1 MTAWLHQHA
10 SALRL
15 ALRRLIRSPFAN
27 LLGVLVIA
35 FALSLPAGLY
45 RLINAA
51 AALGHNA
58 LPEPRL
64 TLYMAPDADST
75 AVRAVWDALAMHS
88 EVLEFRYISS
98 ADALAELKA
107 NPALADVVG
116 TLDRNPLPHTFIVRA
131 RDTSPTGLESLRKMA
146 AGWDKVERVQ
156 MDGEWAKRLAALLEF
171 LRRSTHGLAVALAV
185 ALVFIV
191 FNTVRQQVLSARDE
205 IEVSHLIGATPR
217 YIRRPFLYSG
227 LLQGLMG
234 AVLAYLLLQLGSSL
248 FNKEIEPLS
257 ALFSLDLQLRPP
269 TLDECLLLGLVA
281 LVLSWSAAYLSVS
294 LTLKRLR

>member
-1 MTAWLHQHA
+1 MMAWLHQHA
-10 SALRL
+10 SAARL
-15 ALRRLIRSPFAN
+15 ALRRLVHSPFAN

-51 AALGHNA
+51 TLLGHDA
-58 LPEPRL
+58 LHDPRL
-64 TLYMAPDADST
+64 TVFMASDADDA
-75 AVRAVWDALAMHS
+75 AVRAVWDALAVHS
-88 EVLEFRYISS
+88 EVLEFRYISNT
-98 ADALAELKA
+98 DALAELKA

-116 TLDRNPLPHTFIVRA
+116 TLEHNPLPHTFIVRA
-131 RDTSPTGLESLRKMA
+131 RDSSPAGLESLRKMV
-146 AGWDKVERVQ
+146 GSWNKVERVQ
-156 MDGEWAKRLAALLEF
+156 MDGEWARRLAALLGF
-171 LRRSTHGLAVALAV
+171 FRHFTHGLAIVLAV

-205 IEVSHLIGATPR
+205 IEVAHLIGATSR

-234 AVLAYLLLQLGSSL
+234 AVLAFLLLQLGSYL
-248 FNKEIEPLS
+248 FNKEVEPLG
-257 ALFSLDLQLRPP
+257 ALFSLNFQLRPP
-269 TLDECLLLGLVA
+269 TLEECLLLALVA
-281 LVLSWSAAYLSVS
+281 LALSWSAAFLSVS

>member
-1 MTAWLHQHA
+1 MMAWVHQHA
-10 SALRL
+10 SALRI
-15 ALRRLIRSPFAN
+15 ALRRLFRSPFAN

-51 AALGHNA
+51 GSLGHNA
-58 LPEPRL
+58 LHDPRL
-64 TLYMAPDADST
+64 TLFMAPDADGA
-75 AVRAVWDALAMHS
+75 AVRAVWDALGKNSA
-88 EVLEFRYISS
+88 VLEVRYISNT
-98 ADALAELKA
+98 DALAELKA

-116 TLDRNPLPHTFIVRA
+116 TLERNPLPHTFIVRA
-131 RDTSPTGLESLRKMA
+131 RDNSPGGLEALRKTV
-146 AGWDKVERVQ
+146 AGWNKVERVQ
-156 MDGEWAKRLAALLEF
+156 MDGAWAKRLAALLEF
-171 LRRSTHGLAVALAV
+171 VRRSTHGLAIALAV

-227 LLQGLMG
+227 LLQGLIG
-234 AVLAYLLLQLGSSL
+234 AALALLLLLLGSTL
-248 FNKEIEPLS
+248 FNKEVEPLS
-257 ALFSLDLQLRPP
+257 VLFSLDLHLRPP
-269 TLDECLLLGLVA
+269 SLEECLLLGGVA
-281 LVLSWSAAYLSVS
+281 LVLSWTAAFLSVS

>member
-1 MTAWLHQHA
+1 MMAWAYQHA

-51 AALGHNA
+51 SAWGHNA
-58 LPEPRL
+58 LHDPRL
-64 TLYMAPDADST
+64 TLFMATDADGAT
-75 AVRAVWDALAMHS
+75 VRAVWDALARNS
-88 EVLEFRYISS
+88 AVLEVRYISNT
-98 ADALAELKA
+98 DALAELKA
-107 NPALADVVG
+107 NPELADVMV

-131 RDTSPTGLESLRKMA
+131 RDPSPAGLESLRKTV
-146 AGWDKVERVQ
+146 AGWNKVERVQ
-156 MDGEWAKRLAALLEF
+156 MDGAWAKRLAALLEF
-171 LRRSTHGLAVALAV
+171 VRRITHGLAIALAI

-205 IEVSHLIGATPR
+205 IEVAHLIGATPR

-227 LLQGLMG
+227 LLQGLIG
-234 AVLAYLLLQLGSSL
+234 AILAFLLLQLGSTL
-248 FNKEIEPLS
+248 FNREIEPLS
-257 ALFSLDLQLRPP
+257 VLFSLDLHLRPP
-269 TLDECLLLGLVA
+269 TLDEYLLLGLIA
-281 LVLSWSAAYLSVS
+281 LVLSWSAAFLSVS
-294 LTLKRLR
+294 LTLKRFR

>member
-1 MTAWLHQHA
+1 MMAWIHQHA
-10 SALRL
+10 GAVHL
-15 ALRRLIRSPFAN
+15 ALRRLVRSPFAN
-27 LLGVLVIA
+27 LLGILVIA

-51 AALGHNA
+51 ASLGHNA
-58 LPEPRL
+58 LHDPRL
-64 TLYMAPDADST
+64 TVFMAPDADGA
-75 AVRAVWDALAMHS
+75 AVRAVWDALATHS
-88 EVLEFRYISS
+88 EVLEFRYISN

-131 RDTSPTGLESLRKMA
+131 RDPSPAGLESLRNMVG
-146 AGWDKVERVQ
+146 GWNKVERVQ

-171 LRRSTHGLAVALAV
+171 VRHFTHGLAIALAV

-205 IEVSHLIGATPR
+205 IEVAHLIGATPR

-234 AVLAYLLLQLGSSL
+234 AVLAFLLLQLGSLL
-248 FNKEIEPLS
+248 FNREVAPLS
-257 ALFSLDLQLRPP
+257 TLFSLDLHLRPP
-269 TLDECLLLGLVA
+269 SLEESLLLVLVA
-281 LVLSWSAAYLSVS
+281 LVLSWSAAFLSVS

>member
-1 MTAWLHQHA
+1 MMSWLHQHA
-10 SALRL
+10 SAGRL

-51 AALGHNA
+51 DSLGHNA
-58 LPEPRL
+58 LQGPRL
-64 TLYMAPDADST
+64 TLFMAPDADGT
-75 AVRAVWDALAMHS
+75 AVRAVWDALAAHS
-88 EVLEFRYISS
+88 EVLEFRYISNV
-98 ADALAELKA
+98 DALAELKA
-107 NPALADVVG
+107 NPALADVVA

-131 RDTSPTGLESLRKMA
+131 RDVSPAGLESLRNMVS
-146 AGWDKVERVQ
+146 GWNKVERVQ
-156 MDGEWAKRLAALLEF
+156 MNGEWAKRLAALLEF
-171 LRRSTHGLAVALAV
+171 SRHFTHGLATALAV

-205 IEVSHLIGATPR
+205 IEVVHLIGATPR

-234 AVLAYLLLQLGSSL
+234 SVLAFPLLQLGSHL
-248 FNKEIEPLS
+248 FNREVEPLS
-257 ALFSLDLQLRPP
+257 TLFSLDFHLRPP
-269 TLDECLLLGLVA
+269 TLDECLLLTLVA
-281 LVLSWSAAYLSVS
+281 LVLSWSAAFLSVS